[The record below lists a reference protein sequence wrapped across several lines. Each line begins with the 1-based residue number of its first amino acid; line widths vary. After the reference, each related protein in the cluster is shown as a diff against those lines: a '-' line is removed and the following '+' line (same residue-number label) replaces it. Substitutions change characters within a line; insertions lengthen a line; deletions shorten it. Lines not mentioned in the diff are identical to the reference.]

1 MKKNLKTL
9 IICLSMLITGAIIAS
24 LTYWIASVVFKYQ
37 ISKCGFIVNVI
48 TDAIIFCSF
57 PLVYLHI
64 KKIKSKQK

>member
-1 MKKNLKTL
+1 MKKTLKTL

-37 ISKCGFIVNVI
+37 ISKCGLIVNVI